1 MTLDGKLVA
10 LKQIKLDK
18 PNLPCNRKLI
28 IQEAKEIVQLDHVN
42 IIKCFGV
49 CPPIGLIVLE
59 LAEKEV
65 VFKRKAI
72 SLNSLRQL
80 IDTVKRSFPLSLKL
94 DALSQIA
101 SGLEY
106 LKLKKVYYLF
116 NEKSFSQTF
125 AKPQSF
131 VMLPMIIYFRLSM
144 VISKVAMSYSVD
156 QTVPKLFSS
165 WVI

>member
-1 MTLDGKLVA
+1 METSSSEDEEFVKSFVISECKFVGDFRKEKVSEGANGVVYKFTFDGKLVA

-18 PNLPCNRKLI
+18 PNLPCNRRLI
-28 IQEAKEIVQLDHVN
+28 LQEAKELVQLDHVN

-65 VFKRKAI
+65 VFKKKAF

-94 DALSQIA
+94 DALSLIA
-101 SGLEY
+101 NGLEY
-106 LKLKKVYYLF
+106 LKLKKVFYLF
-116 NEKSFSQTF
+116 NEKSFAETF
-125 AKPQSF
+125 
-131 VMLPMIIYFRLSM
+131 V
-144 VISKVAMSYSVD
+144 
-156 QTVPKLFSS
+156 
-165 WVI
+165 